1 MLVPE
6 GPGRSI
12 SLAEKMLL
20 ESQFDAAI
28 PVLNKTLSAPM
39 SMQEKA
45 YVNYTLASVYEAK
58 GDVEMQIYYLAQTA
72 IIDLTMAVREYA
84 SLQRLAWVLTGR
96 EISNGLTAICVVRWK
111 MLWLVMPVCAFLK

>member
-1 MLVPE
+1 
-6 GPGRSI
+6 
-12 SLAEKMLL
+12 
-20 ESQFDAAI
+20 
-28 PVLNKTLSAPM
+28 M

-84 SLQRLAWVLTGR
+84 SLQRLHGFFTGR
-96 EISNGLTAICVVRWK
+96 EILNGLTATFVVQWK
-111 MLWLVMPVCAFLK
+111 MPLHATPVCVF